1 MRSGEK
7 EILHWF
13 GPFVDTM
20 LPLYDMDPW
29 TLKKTV

>member
-13 GPFVDTM
+13 LPFVDTM
-20 LPLYDMDPW
+20 LPLFDMDPKE
-29 TLKKTV
+29 LKKI